1 MRLRCPHNGCSIEV
15 ADDMVGARIRCPHCE
30 QLLFVDRQYE
40 EGAAEPLG
48 AEIPTLAPDSEQKP
62 QSSEPARPEA
72 RLYAGMPPLAL
83 MLAIREGRGS
93 AWDAGAIRAEMTDDD
108 WKALA
113 LFEKVLWATASL
125 TTSLWFGITVLV
137 FTALLWMVTAGAST
151 STIVPAADRVSSQIA
166 TLVLLSL
173 GFIVMGLSR
182 TRIKCLQMGAAVDL
196 AAWAALGV
204 ALVFAV
210 NVVLALVLLSDDRR
224 DPALV
229 YFGWIASPFHLIA
242 AIVAGKTSVL
252 VHRSLAQTGPPEILQ
267 RLTAALK
274 YLE

>member
-1 MRLRCPHNGCSIEV
+1 MRLRCPHNGCSIEI
-15 ADDMVGARIRCPHCE
+15 ADDMVGARIRCPKYE
-30 QLLFVDRQYE
+30 QLLFVDRQYL
-40 EGAAEPLG
+40 EGAAGPIG
-48 AEIPTLAPDSEQKP
+48 AESTPDREQKP
-62 QSSEPARPEA
+62 RPGKSARPEA
-72 RLYAGMPPLAL
+72 SLYAGMPPLAL

-113 LFEKVLWATASL
+113 MFEKVLWATASL

-137 FTALLWMVTAGAST
+137 FTVLIWMATAQAST
-151 STIVPAADRVSSQIA
+151 STSAPAADSASSQIA
-166 TLVLLSL
+166 TLVLLSV

-182 TRIKCLQMGAAVDL
+182 ARIKSLQMGASVEM

-210 NVVLALVLLSDDRR
+210 NGVLTLILLFDDRR
-224 DPALV
+224 DEAFMYAGGIAL
-229 YFGWIASPFHLIA
+229 PFHLIA
-242 AIVAGKTSVL
+242 AIVAGRTGMLVL
-252 VHRSLAQTGPPEILQ
+252 RSLAQIGPSEILQ